1 MLFMQPRGFILDSR
15 FSMVDGIEHRER
27 MDGVKPRMDGMV
39 WWMDGMALS
48 IEKHRWW
55 MVDGVDGNR
64 ASRIEHREAA
74 DGWDGVDGE
83 AADGVSVLCALC
95 VNEAADA
102 WCGGEAADGVDGM

>member
-1 MLFMQPRGFILDSR
+1 
-15 FSMVDGIEHRER
+15 MVDGGKACR
-27 MDGVKPRMDGMV
+27 DGGKACR
-39 WWMDGMALS
+39 
-48 IEKHRWW
+48 
-55 MVDGVDGNR
+55 DGVDG
-64 ASRIEHREAA
+64 IKHREAA